1 MIDIPVQIAATER
14 SVTGSG
20 DTVSVL
26 LTRRFPSAPEDVW
39 DALTDPDRIVRWF
52 LPITGDLRVG
62 GKYQLQGNAGGEILA
77 CDRPNLIRVTFGGEN
92 SIVELRLTPDG
103 DGTLFELDHTVPEE
117 MAGSAAGA
125 LYVGPGW
132 DGAVMGL
139 GMYLAGEVIGD
150 PAEMANSLEVQEFSK
165 HSIGKWEH
173 LLRESQA
180 ATTEQIDSA
189 VAVSLA
195 QFSPDLVGH
204 AQS

>member
-1 MIDIPVQIAATER
+1 MIDIPAQIAATER
-14 SVTGSG
+14 SATVSG
-20 DTVSVL
+20 DTVRVL
-26 LTRRFPSAPEDVW
+26 LTRRYPSPPEDVW
-39 DALTDPDRIVRWF
+39 DALTDPDRMVRWF

-62 GKYQLQGNAGGEILA
+62 GDYQLQGNAGGQILE
-77 CDRPNLIRVTFGGEN
+77 CDRPRLIRVSFGGES

-103 DGTLFELDHTVPEE
+103 DGTVFELDHTVPEE

-139 GMYLAGEVIGD
+139 GMYLTGGLIGD
-150 PAEMANSLEVQEFSK
+150 PAEMANSLEVQELSK
-165 HSIGKWEH
+165 QSISRWER

-180 ATTEQIDSA
+180 ATTEQIDAA

-195 QFSPDLVGH
+195 QFSPDLSGH